1 MERRA
6 SPFATCCHRAA
17 LPLAFI
23 LGCLPLGL
31 LPRSANA
38 QDAPTPDSISILAGY
53 AWPSRYYG
61 TAGRGFTYSGIYG
74 HTFAPHF
81 SFEVNVNGST
91 FDTAVPAGTD
101 FYQYGAA
108 VDLVFSSSDR
118 RTSFLTPYALVG
130 VGGVYDDF
138 IPQRA
143 AGGAFTLEAGV
154 GLVSRPLFENG
165 IRLRIDARWV
175 RDSNEGGHSEYRGIA
190 GIYIPLGQ
198 SARPAQVL
206 PPIVTIREVVR
217 EVIKEVPRSWVDMDG
232 DGVDDEHDRC
242 PNSPPGSRVD
252 STGCIVPNQTIEL
265 KGVTFNLNQAVLTPN
280 AKTVLDTVVVA
291 FVGQPALRTEIAGHT
306 DSVGSSRHNA
316 ILSQQRAE
324 TVRAYLI
331 EHGARPDQ
339 VTAQGY
345 GKSRLLID
353 PERSQDDRERN
364 RRVELRALDTG
375 VSTP

>member
-1 MERRA
+1 MERQTH
-6 SPFATCCHRAA
+6 PFGARCRNAL
-17 LPLAFI
+17 LPLTFF
-23 LGCLPLGL
+23 LGCTPLGL
-31 LPRSANA
+31 VPRSANA
-38 QDAPTPDSISILAGY
+38 QDATVPDSISVLAGY

-108 VDLVFSSSDR
+108 VDLVYSASDH

-130 VGGVYDDF
+130 LAGVYDDF

-154 GLVSRPLFENG
+154 GLVTAPLFENG

-198 SARPAQVL
+198 RTPPAQVL
-206 PPIVTIREVVR
+206 PPTTTVREVVR
-217 EVIKEVPRSWVDMDG
+217 EVIKEVPHPWVDTDG
-232 DGVDDEHDRC
+232 DGVDDGHDKC
-242 PNSPPGSRVD
+242 PNSPPGSKVD
-252 STGCIVPNQTIEL
+252 STGCVVPDQTIEL
-265 KGVTFNLNQAVLTPN
+265 KGVTFNLNQAVLTHN
-280 AKTVLDTVVVA
+280 AETVLDMVVVA
-291 FVGQPALRTEIAGHT
+291 FVGQPSLRAEIAGHT
-306 DSVGSSRHNA
+306 DSVGSPRYNA
-316 ILSQQRAE
+316 ILSQHRAE
-324 TVRAYLI
+324 AVRAYLI
-331 EHGARPDQ
+331 EHGVRPDQ
-339 VTAQGY
+339 VTAHGY
-345 GKSRLLID
+345 GKTRLLID
-353 PERSQDDRERN
+353 PERSENDREHN
-364 RRVELRALDTG
+364 RRVELRALDSG

>member
-1 MERRA
+1 MERQTRPF
-6 SPFATCCHRAA
+6 SPRQRNAT
-17 LPLAFI
+17 LPLTLI
-23 LGCLPLGL
+23 LGCMPLGL
-31 LPRSANA
+31 LPRGANA
-38 QDAPTPDSISILAGY
+38 QGVTAPDSISMLAGY

-108 VDLVFSSSDR
+108 VDLVFSTSDQ

-165 IRLRIDARWV
+165 IRLRFDARWV

-198 SARPAQVL
+198 HTQPART
-206 PPIVTIREVVR
+206 PPPTTTVREVVR
-217 EVIKEVPRSWVDMDG
+217 EVIKEVPRPWVDTDG
-232 DGVDDEHDRC
+232 DGVDDEHDQC
-242 PNSPPGSRVD
+242 PNSPPGSKVD
-252 STGCIVPNQTIEL
+252 SAGCILPNQSIEL
-265 KGVTFNLNQAVLTPN
+265 KGVTFNLNEAVLTPN
-280 AKTVLDTVVVA
+280 AETVLDTVVVA
-291 FVGQPALRTEIAGHT
+291 FVGQPTLRAEIAGHT
-306 DSVGSSRHNA
+306 DSVGSTQYNA
-316 ILSQQRAE
+316 ILSQHRAE
-324 TVRAYLI
+324 AVRAHLI

-339 VTAQGY
+339 VIAHGY
-345 GKSRLLID
+345 GKARLLID
-353 PERSQDDRERN
+353 PERNEKDRERN
-364 RRVELRALDTG
+364 RRVELRALDSG
-375 VSTP
+375 ASTP